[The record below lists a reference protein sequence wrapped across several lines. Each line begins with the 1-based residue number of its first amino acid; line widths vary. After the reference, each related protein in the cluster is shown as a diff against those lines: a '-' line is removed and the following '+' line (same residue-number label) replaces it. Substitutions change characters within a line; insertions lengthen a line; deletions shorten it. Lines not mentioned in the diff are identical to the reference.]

1 MSAMNADA
9 GVTGYSSWGKA
20 LHWISALMILFIIPA
35 GIVMTN
41 IGPGALQNNLYDLH
55 RSFGVAVFVLA
66 LARVLVRI
74 AHGAPG
80 PAAGLN
86 AFERFASAAV
96 HYAMYALLIAMPI
109 GGWLMTSAFRV
120 DVSVFGLFTLP
131 HLVEKN
137 EATFKFFQQMHFIGG
152 IAMTLLVLMHIG
164 AVIKHTFLSK
174 DTVLWR
180 MLPKSWG
187 G

>member
-1 MSAMNADA
+1 MSTYDPKLEITDYAPWSK
-9 GVTGYSSWGKA
+9 V
-20 LHWISALMILFIIPA
+20 LHWLTALIILFIIPA

-41 IGPGALQNNLYDLH
+41 IGPGQLQNNLYNLH
-55 RSFGVAVFVLA
+55 RSFGVLVFAIA
-66 LARVLVRI
+66 LARVLIRI
-74 AHGAPG
+74 GRGAPP
-80 PAAGLN
+80 PAAGLTT
-86 AFERFASAAV
+86 FERYASLIV

-109 GGWLMTSAFRV
+109 VGWLMTSAYRV

-131 HLVEKN
+131 HAVAQD
-137 EATFKFFQQMHFIGG
+137 EATYKTLQRLHFIGG
-152 IAMTLLVLMHIG
+152 ITLTVLVLVHI
-164 AVIKHTFLSK
+164 AATIKHTFVSK

>member
-1 MSAMNADA
+1 MSTNDTALRPADYA
-9 GVTGYSSWGKA
+9 PWGKA
-20 LHWISALMILFIIPA
+20 LHWVTALMILFIIPA
-35 GIVMTN
+35 GVVMTN

-55 RSFGVAVFVLA
+55 RSFGVLVFAIA

-80 PAAGLN
+80 PAAGLTT
-86 AFERFASAAV
+86 FERYASAFV

-109 GGWLMTSAFRV
+109 VGWLMTSAYRV

-137 EATFKFFQQMHFIGG
+137 EQTFKLLQSMHFYGG
-152 IAMTLLVLMHIG
+152 IAMTLLVLAHIG
-164 AVIKHTFLSK
+164 AVIKHTFVSK

>member
-1 MSAMNADA
+1 MSTNEIAP
-9 GVTGYSSWGKA
+9 VTDYSPWSKA
-20 LHWISALMILFIIPA
+20 LHWITALCILFIIPA

-41 IGPGALQNNLYDLH
+41 IGPGQLQNNLYNLH
-55 RSFGVAVFVLA
+55 RSFGVLVFAIA
-66 LARVLVRI
+66 LVRVLVRI

-80 PAAGLN
+80 PAAGLT
-86 AFERFASAAV
+86 AFERFASAFV
-96 HYAMYALLIAMPI
+96 HYAMYALLIALPL

-131 HLVEKN
+131 HLIEKD
-137 EATFKFFQQMHFIGG
+137 EATFKLLQQMHFVGG
-152 IAMTLLVLMHIG
+152 LALTLLVLLHIG
-164 AVIKHTFLSK
+164 AALKHTFVSK

>member
-1 MSAMNADA
+1 MSNNESSLRPADYA
-9 GVTGYSSWGKA
+9 PWGKA
-20 LHWISALMILFIIPA
+20 LHWITALFVLFIIPA

-41 IGPGALQNNLYDLH
+41 IGPGKLQNNLYDLH
-55 RSFGVAVFVLA
+55 RSFGVLVFAIA
-66 LARVLVRI
+66 LARVLIRI
-74 AHGAPG
+74 SQGAPG
-80 PAAGLN
+80 PAAGLTT
-86 AFERFASAAV
+86 FERYASATV

-109 GGWLMTSAFRV
+109 GGWLMTSAYRV

-131 HLVEKN
+131 HLVAQN
-137 EATFKFFQQMHFIGG
+137 EETFKFFQRMHFIGG
-152 IAMTLLVLMHIG
+152 ITLTVLVLMHVG
-164 AVIKHTFLSK
+164 AVVKHTFFSK